1 VNPPAIFVSESSR
14 FSPDALR
21 LLESLGRVELADV
34 QNRAELLT
42 KVSRAD
48 ILWVRL
54 RHRIDAE
61 VMDAAPR
68 LRAIATATTGLNHI
82 DLDETKHRNIRVI
95 SLRDHTDFLRDIYA
109 TAEHTMALIFALI
122 RQVPAATRHV
132 TDGGWNRDLFVGRE
146 LHGKKAGI
154 VGYGR
159 VGRMVARQLAAFGM
173 HVVAADPALQAKS
186 AETETEDGVEVASLE
201 TLLATSDLVTLHVN
215 FNEKTRGFF
224 GASQFALMK
233 PNAWFVN
240 TSRGEL
246 VDEAALLGA
255 LRRGRIAGAALD
267 VLSSEDSSGMAANP
281 LVQYARDHHN
291 LLITPH
297 IGGCTVE
304 STAKTEIFIAQQIA
318 AFLQPQ
324 PEEACVAANRKDRS

>member
-1 VNPPAIFVSESSR
+1 VTSPVIFVSESSR

-21 LLESLGRVELADV
+21 LLDPFGSVELADV

-82 DLDETKHRNIRVI
+82 DLDQPKRRNIRVI

-122 RQVPAATRHV
+122 RHVPAATRHV

-146 LHGKKAGI
+146 LHGKRAGI

-159 VGRMVARQLAAFGM
+159 VGRMMARQLAAFGM
-173 HVVAADPALQAKS
+173 HVATTDPTLKAKP
-186 AETETEDGVEVASLE
+186 AKTEDGVEVTSLE
-201 TLLATSDLVTLHVN
+201 TLLATSDMVTLHVN

-267 VLSSEDSSGMAANP
+267 VLASEDCSGMAANP
-281 LVQYARDHHN
+281 LVQYARDHHT

-304 STAKTEIFIAQQIA
+304 STEKTEIFIAQQLA
-318 AFLQPQ
+318 AFLQSQ
-324 PEEACVAANRKDRS
+324 PEEACVTANRKDRS